1 MNNQAKEDI
10 IRAIRVLA
18 LSKQFTVEQRIGF
31 LEDIEFEAQDN
42 RESLEG
48 CLENEEACH
57 Q

>member
-1 MNNQAKEDI
+1 MNNPAKEEI
-10 IRAIRVLA
+10 IRAIRALA

-48 CLENEEACH
+48 SLDNEEADH

>member
-1 MNNQAKEDI
+1 MKNSAKEEI
-10 IRAIRVLA
+10 LLAIRVLA
-18 LSKQFTVEQRIGF
+18 LSEQFTLEQRIGF

-48 CLENEEACH
+48 SLEDEQAGH

>member
-1 MNNQAKEDI
+1 MNNPAKEEI

-42 RESLEG
+42 REGLEG
-48 CLENEEACH
+48 SLDNEEAGH